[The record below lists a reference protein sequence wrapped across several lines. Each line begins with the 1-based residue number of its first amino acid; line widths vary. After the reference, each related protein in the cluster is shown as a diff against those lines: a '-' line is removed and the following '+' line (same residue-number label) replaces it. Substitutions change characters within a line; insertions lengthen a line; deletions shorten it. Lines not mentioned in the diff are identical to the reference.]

1 MPAQEIDRGR
11 SSPQKTQRQA
21 AVHTSQ
27 RVAKV
32 IAMQDSSEKTIPV
45 VGEGREEM
53 IREREEREEGGD
65 WEPNSEDI
73 DGFDDEHNDV
83 TP

>member
-1 MPAQEIDRGR
+1 
-11 SSPQKTQRQA
+11 
-21 AVHTSQ
+21 
-27 RVAKV
+27 
-32 IAMQDSSEKTIPV
+32 MQDSGEKTIP

-53 IREREEREEGGD
+53 ICEREEREEGGD

-73 DGFDDEHNDV
+73 DGFDDEHDDV

>member
-1 MPAQEIDRGR
+1 MRLIFPT
-11 SSPQKTQRQA
+11 KN
-21 AVHTSQ
+21 TSQ

-32 IAMQDSSEKTIPV
+32 IAMQDSGEKTIPV
-45 VGEGREEM
+45 GGESREEM
-53 IREREEREEGGD
+53 IREREEREDGGD

-73 DGFDDEHNDV
+73 DSFDDVHNDV